1 LDGTTLALNDML
13 PRVLELCANECHQIA
28 IKMILCTTGQ
38 MTVSDV
44 LRTADPG
51 LFGAPLDLQIM
62 LLSALA
68 SSKLPQTTLEM
79 AELAGTILGRELI
92 VTEQAEA
99 VALAKEIKTAKQ
111 LAKLLKEL
119 VPDAKERD
127 TIETELKAIE
137 VRRYFRRRFDPG
149 LSSTRSNLYH
159 SHRRANCLM
168 LL

>member
-1 LDGTTLALNDML
+1 
-13 PRVLELCANECHQIA
+13 
-28 IKMILCTTGQ
+28 

-44 LRTADPG
+44 LRSADPE

-62 LLSALA
+62 LRSAHV
-68 SSKLPQTTLEM
+68 SSKLPQTISEL
-79 AELAGTILGRELI
+79 AELAGKLLEREMI

-99 VALAKEIKTAKQ
+99 VVLAKEIKTAKQ

-119 VPDAKERD
+119 VPDTQERGM
-127 TIETELKAIE
+127 IETELKAIE

-149 LSSTRSNLYH
+149 LSSTHSNLYH